1 MAEAKKTT
9 SNVGT
14 LVLNRVD
21 EMCKVGFT
29 MPKDYNYVNAVKA
42 TMLKL
47 QDVKDKNGKPA
58 LEVCTPSSIQSAL
71 FSMVVKGL
79 DVSKNQAYLVCYGD
93 QLQLQESYFGKVL
106 QVKRIFPEWEPRPNI
121 VHADDTFKYTV
132 NPDTGRRELVEH
144 TQSLE
149 NLDKPIL
156 GGYIYLP
163 CADGGKDLYIMT
175 IKQIIAAWNKSR
187 SGGATA
193 KQFPEKMAMKTLV
206 NSGCNIIINS
216 TPSQSNIADN
226 SDDPNA
232 PEPVTEYADAEEVVE
247 VHELPDAPQYVDTE
261 TGEIKANAQEQAEP
275 AEHTST
281 ADDDSDF

>member
-1 MAEAKKTT
+1 MSETKKTS
-9 SNVGT
+9 SNVGQ
-14 LVLNRVD
+14 LVLSRVD
-21 EMCKVGFT
+21 EMCKIGFT

-47 QDVKDKNGKPA
+47 QEVKDKNGKPA
-58 LEVCTPSSIQSAL
+58 LEVCTPASVQSAL
-71 FSMVVKGL
+71 FKMVCTGL

-121 VHADDTFKYTV
+121 VHTDDTFKYTV
-132 NPDTGRRELVEH
+132 NPETGRKELVEH

-149 NLDKPIL
+149 NLDKPIV

-175 IKQIIAAWNKSR
+175 IKQIMAAWSKSR

-206 NSGCNIIINS
+206 NSGCTMVINS
-216 TPSQSNIADN
+216 TPSQSSFADN

-232 PEPVTEYADAEEVVE
+232 PEPAQEFDYAEEVVE
-247 VHELPDAPQYVDTE
+247 VHELPDAPQDVDTE
-261 TGEIKANAQEQAEP
+261 TGEIKNEPVPEAPAQAQ
-275 AEHTST
+275 TQN
-281 ADDDSDF
+281 DDSDF

>member
-1 MAEAKKTT
+1 MSEAKKTT

-47 QDVKDKNGKPA
+47 QEVKDKNGRSA

-79 DVSKNQAYLVCYGD
+79 DVSKNQAYLVCYGQ

-132 NPDTGRRELVEH
+132 NPETGRKELVEH

-149 NLDKPIL
+149 NLDKPIV

-163 CADGGKDLYIMT
+163 CADGGKDLYVMT
-175 IKQIIAAWNKSR
+175 AKQIAAAWSKSR

-206 NSGCNIIINS
+206 NSGCTMVINS
-216 TPSQSNIADN
+216 TPSQSTVADN

-232 PEPVTEYADAEEVVE
+232 PETVPEYAYAEEIVE
-247 VHELPDAPQYVDTE
+247 VNELPDAPHVVDTD
-261 TGEIKANAQEQAEP
+261 TGEIKSQEQEQAEP
-275 AEHTST
+275 TEQAAPE
-281 ADDDSDF
+281 DDDSDF

>member
-1 MAEAKKTT
+1 MAETKKTS
-9 SNVGT
+9 SNVGQ
-14 LVLNRVD
+14 LVLSRVE
-21 EMCKVGFT
+21 EMCQVGFT

-71 FSMVVKGL
+71 FTMVVKGL
-79 DVSKNQAYLVCYGD
+79 DVSKNQAYLVCYGE

-121 VHADDTFKYTV
+121 VHEGDTFKYAV
-132 NPDTGRRELVEH
+132 NPETGRRELVEH

-163 CADGGKDLYIMT
+163 CADGGKDLYCMT

-206 NSGCNIIINS
+206 NSGCTMVINS

-232 PEPVTEYADAEEVVE
+232 PEPEPEYAYAEEVVE
-247 VHELPDAPQYVDTE
+247 VHELPAAPQDVDTE
-261 TGEIKANAQEQAEP
+261 TGEIKDEPTPEAPAQANPQ
-275 AEHTST
+275 
-281 ADDDSDF
+281 DDDSDF

>member
-21 EMCKVGFT
+21 EMCKIGFT

-47 QDVKDKNGKPA
+47 QEIKDKNGRSA

-79 DVSKNQAYLVCYGD
+79 DVSKNQAYLVCYGQ

-121 VHADDTFKYTV
+121 VHEGDTFKYTV
-132 NPDTGRRELVEH
+132 NPETGRRELVEH

-149 NLDKPIL
+149 NLDKPIV

-163 CADGGKDLYIMT
+163 CADGGKDLYVMT
-175 IKQIIAAWNKSR
+175 AKQIAAAWSKSR

-193 KQFPEKMAMKTLV
+193 KQFPEKMAMKTIV
-206 NSGCNIIINS
+206 NSGCTMVINS
-216 TPSQSNIADN
+216 NPSQSTVADN

-232 PEPVTEYADAEEVVE
+232 PEHVPEYAEAEEIVE

-261 TGEIKANAQEQAEP
+261 TGEIKDEPTTEEP
-275 AEHTST
+275 AQAQTQN
-281 ADDDSDF
+281 DDSDF

>member
-71 FSMVVKGL
+71 FTMVVKGL
-79 DVSKNQAYLVCYGD
+79 DVSKNQAYLVCYGE

-121 VHADDTFKYTV
+121 VHEGDTFKYTV
-132 NPDTGRRELVEH
+132 NPETGRRELVEH

-193 KQFPEKMAMKTLV
+193 KQFPEKMAMKTIV
-206 NSGCNIIINS
+206 NSGCTMVINS

-232 PEPVTEYADAEEVVE
+232 PEPTQEFDYAEEVVE

-261 TGEIKANAQEQAEP
+261 TGEIKDEPAQEAPAQAQ
-275 AEHTST
+275 TQ
-281 ADDDSDF
+281 DDDSDF

>member
-79 DVSKNQAYLVCYGD
+79 DVSKNQAYLVCYGQ

-121 VHADDTFKYTV
+121 VHEGDTFKYAV
-132 NPDTGRRELVEH
+132 NPDTGRKELVEH

-149 NLDKPIL
+149 NLDKPIV

-163 CADGGKDLYIMT
+163 CADGGKDLYCMT
-175 IKQIIAAWNKSR
+175 IKQIMASWSKSR

-206 NSGCNIIINS
+206 NSGCTMVINS

-232 PEPVTEYADAEEVVE
+232 PEPVPEYAEAEEIVE

-261 TGEIKANAQEQAEP
+261 TGEIKNEP
-275 AEHTST
+275 APEAPVQVQEH
-281 ADDDSDF
+281 DDDSDF

>member
-47 QDVKDKNGKPA
+47 QEVKDKNGKPA
-58 LEVCTPSSIQSAL
+58 LEVCTPASIQSAL
-71 FSMVVKGL
+71 FAMVVKGL
-79 DVSKNQAYLVCYGD
+79 DVSKNQAYLVVYND
-93 QLQLQESYFGKVL
+93 KLQLQESYFGKVL

-132 NPDTGRRELVEH
+132 NPETGRRELVEH

-149 NLDKPIL
+149 NLDKPIV

-163 CADGGKDLYIMT
+163 CADGGKDLYCMT
-175 IKQIIAAWNKSR
+175 IKQIMASWSKSR

-193 KQFPEKMAMKTLV
+193 KAFPEKMAMKTLV
-206 NSGCNIIINS
+206 NSGCTMVINS

-232 PEPVTEYADAEEVVE
+232 PEPIQEFADAEEVVE
-247 VHELPDAPQYVDTE
+247 VQELPDAPQYVDTE
-261 TGEIKANAQEQAEP
+261 TGEIKNEPEPEAPAQAQ
-275 AEHTST
+275 TQN
-281 ADDDSDF
+281 DDSDF

>member
-14 LVLNRVD
+14 LVLSRVD

-47 QDVKDKNGKPA
+47 QEVKDKNGKPA

-79 DVSKNQAYLVCYGD
+79 DVSKNQAYLVCYGQ

-121 VHADDTFKYTV
+121 VHEGDTFKYAV
-132 NPDTGRRELVEH
+132 NPETGRRELVEH

-149 NLDKPIL
+149 NLDKPIV

-163 CADGGKDLYIMT
+163 CADGGKDLYVMT
-175 IKQIIAAWNKSR
+175 AKQIATAWAKSR
-187 SGGATA
+187 TGGGTA

-232 PEPVTEYADAEEVVE
+232 PEPVPEYADAEEIVE
-247 VHELPDAPQYVDTE
+247 VKELPDAPQYVDTE
-261 TGEIKANAQEQAEP
+261 TGEIKNEP
-275 AEHTST
+275 APEAPVQAHEN
-281 ADDDSDF
+281 DDDSDF

>member
-1 MAEAKKTT
+1 MAETKKTS
-9 SNVGT
+9 SNVGQ
-14 LVLNRVD
+14 LVLSRVD
-21 EMCKVGFT
+21 EMCKIGFT

-47 QDVKDKNGKPA
+47 QEVKDKNGKPA
-58 LEVCTPSSIQSAL
+58 LEVCTPASIQSAL

-79 DVSKNQAYLVCYGD
+79 DVSKNQAYLVCYGQ

-106 QVKRIFPEWEPRPNI
+106 QVKRIFPDWEPRPNI
-121 VHADDTFKYTV
+121 VHEGDTFKYAV
-132 NPDTGRRELVEH
+132 NPETGRRELVEH

-149 NLDKPIL
+149 NLDKPIV

-163 CADGGKDLYIMT
+163 CADGGKDLYCMT
-175 IKQIIAAWNKSR
+175 IKQIMAAWNKSR

-206 NSGCNIIINS
+206 NSGCTMVINS

-232 PEPVTEYADAEEVVE
+232 PEPTQEFDYAEEVVE
-247 VHELPDAPQYVDTE
+247 VHELPDAPQDVDTE
-261 TGEIKANAQEQAEP
+261 TGEIKNEPVPEAPAQAQ
-275 AEHTST
+275 TQN
-281 ADDDSDF
+281 DDSDF

>member
-29 MPKDYNYVNAVKA
+29 MPKYYNYVNAVKA

-47 QDVKDKNGKPA
+47 QEVKDKNGKPA
-58 LEVCTPSSIQSAL
+58 LEVCTPASIQSAL
-71 FSMVVKGL
+71 FAMVVKGL
-79 DVSKNQAYLVCYGD
+79 DVSKNQAYLVVYND
-93 QLQLQESYFGKVL
+93 KLQLQESYFGKVL

-121 VHADDTFKYTV
+121 VHEGDTFKYAV
-132 NPDTGRRELVEH
+132 NPETGRRELVEH

-149 NLDKPIL
+149 NLDKPIV

-163 CADGGKDLYIMT
+163 CADGGKDLYCMT
-175 IKQIIAAWNKSR
+175 YKQIVVAWNKSR

-206 NSGCNIIINS
+206 NSGCTMVINS

-232 PEPVTEYADAEEVVE
+232 PEPAQEFDYAEEIVE
-247 VHELPDAPQYVDTE
+247 VHELPDAPQDVDTE
-261 TGEIKANAQEQAEP
+261 TGEIKNEPVPEAPAQAQ
-275 AEHTST
+275 TQN
-281 ADDDSDF
+281 DDSDF

>member
-47 QDVKDKNGKPA
+47 QEVKDKNGKPA

-71 FSMVVKGL
+71 FAMVVKGL
-79 DVSKNQAYLVCYGD
+79 DVSKNQAYLVCYGQ

-106 QVKRIFPEWEPRPNI
+106 QVKRIFPDWEPRPNI
-121 VHADDTFKYTV
+121 VHEGDTFKYTV
-132 NPDTGRRELVEH
+132 NPETGRRELVEH

-206 NSGCNIIINS
+206 NSGCTMVINS
-216 TPSQSNIADN
+216 TPSQSTVADN

-232 PEPVTEYADAEEVVE
+232 PETEPEYAYAEEVVE
-247 VHELPDAPQYVDTE
+247 VHELPDAPQDVDTE
-261 TGEIKANAQEQAEP
+261 TGEIKKSAHEQSEP
-275 AEHTST
+275 DEPTST
-281 ADDDSDF
+281 EDNDSDF

>member
-1 MAEAKKTT
+1 MAETKKTS
-9 SNVGT
+9 SNVGQ
-14 LVLNRVD
+14 LVLSRVE
-21 EMCKVGFT
+21 EMCQVGFT

-71 FSMVVKGL
+71 FTMVVKGL
-79 DVSKNQAYLVCYGD
+79 DVSKNQAYLVCYGE

-121 VHADDTFKYTV
+121 VHEGDTFKYAV
-132 NPDTGRRELVEH
+132 NPETGRRELVEH

-163 CADGGKDLYIMT
+163 CADGGKDLYCMT
-175 IKQIIAAWNKSR
+175 IKQIIAAGNKSR

-206 NSGCNIIINS
+206 NSGCTMVINS
-216 TPSQSNIADN
+216 TPSQSTVADN

-232 PEPVTEYADAEEVVE
+232 PETEPEYAYAEEVVE
-247 VHELPDAPQYVDTE
+247 VHELPDAPQDIDTE
-261 TGEIKANAQEQAEP
+261 TGEIKNEPVPEAPAQAQ
-275 AEHTST
+275 TQN
-281 ADDDSDF
+281 DDSDF

>member
-1 MAEAKKTT
+1 MAETKKTS
-9 SNVGT
+9 SNVGQ
-14 LVLNRVD
+14 LVLSRVD

-47 QDVKDKNGKPA
+47 QEVKDKNGKPA
-58 LEVCTPSSIQSAL
+58 LEVCTPASIQSAL

-79 DVSKNQAYLVCYGD
+79 DVSKNQAYLVVYND
-93 QLQLQESYFGKVL
+93 KLQLQESYFGKVL
-106 QVKRIFPEWEPRPNI
+106 QVKRIFPDWEPRPNI
-121 VHADDTFKYTV
+121 VHEGDTFKYTV
-132 NPDTGRRELVEH
+132 NPETGRRELVEH

-149 NLDKPIL
+149 NLDKPIV

-163 CADGGKDLYIMT
+163 CADGGKDLYCMT
-175 IKQIIAAWNKSR
+175 IKQIMASWSKSR

-206 NSGCNIIINS
+206 NSGCTMVINS

-232 PEPVTEYADAEEVVE
+232 PEPAQEFDYAEEVVE
-247 VHELPDAPQYVDTE
+247 VHELPDAPQDVDTE
-261 TGEIKANAQEQAEP
+261 TGEIKNEPVPEAPAQAQ
-275 AEHTST
+275 TQN
-281 ADDDSDF
+281 DDSDF

>member
-47 QDVKDKNGKPA
+47 QEVKDKNGKPA

-79 DVSKNQAYLVCYGD
+79 DVSKNQAYLVVYND
-93 QLQLQESYFGKVL
+93 KLQLQESYFGKVL

-121 VHADDTFKYTV
+121 VHADDTFKYAV
-132 NPDTGRRELVEH
+132 NPETGRRELLEH

-149 NLDKPIL
+149 NLDKPIV

-163 CADGGKDLYIMT
+163 CADGGKDLYCMT
-175 IKQIIAAWNKSR
+175 YKQIVASWSKSR

-232 PEPVTEYADAEEVVE
+232 PETEPEYADAEEIVE
-247 VHELPDAPQYVDTE
+247 VHELPDAPQDVDTE
-261 TGEIKANAQEQAEP
+261 TGEIKTHTQEQAAQSEQ
-275 AEHTST
+275 TST

>member
-1 MAEAKKTT
+1 MSETKKTS
-9 SNVGT
+9 SNVGQ
-14 LVLNRVD
+14 LVLSRV
-21 EMCKVGFT
+21 EAMCQVGFT

-47 QDVKDKNGKPA
+47 QEVKDKNGKSA
-58 LEVCTPSSIQSAL
+58 LEVCTPSSIQSSL

-79 DVSKNQAYLVCYGD
+79 DVSKNQAYLVVYND
-93 QLQLQESYFGKVL
+93 KLQLQESYFGKVL

-132 NPDTGRRELVEH
+132 NPETGRRELVEH

-206 NSGCNIIINS
+206 NSGCTMVINS

-232 PEPVTEYADAEEVVE
+232 PEPVPEYADAEEIVE
-247 VHELPDAPQYVDTE
+247 VHEIPDAPQYVDTE
-261 TGEIKANAQEQAEP
+261 TGEIKASAQEQTAP

>member
-47 QDVKDKNGKPA
+47 QEVKDKNGRSA

-79 DVSKNQAYLVCYGD
+79 DVSKNQAYLVCYGQ

-121 VHADDTFKYTV
+121 VHEGDTFKYTV
-132 NPDTGRRELVEH
+132 NPETGRRELVEH

-149 NLDKPIL
+149 NLDKPIV

-163 CADGGKDLYIMT
+163 CADGGKDLYCMT
-175 IKQIIAAWNKSR
+175 IKQIMASWSKSR

-206 NSGCNIIINS
+206 NSGCTMVINS

-232 PEPVTEYADAEEVVE
+232 PEPVPEYAEAEEIVE

-261 TGEIKANAQEQAEP
+261 TGEIKDEPTTEEP
-275 AEHTST
+275 AQAQTQN
-281 ADDDSDF
+281 DDSDF

>member
-47 QDVKDKNGKPA
+47 QEVKDKNGKPA
-58 LEVCTPSSIQSAL
+58 LEVCTPASIQSAL
-71 FSMVVKGL
+71 FAMVVKGL
-79 DVSKNQAYLVCYGD
+79 DVSKNQAYLVCYGQ

-106 QVKRIFPEWEPRPNI
+106 QVKRIFPDWEPRPNI
-121 VHADDTFKYTV
+121 VHEGDTFKYTV
-132 NPDTGRRELVEH
+132 NPETGRRELVEH

-149 NLDKPIL
+149 NLDKPIV

-163 CADGGKDLYIMT
+163 CADGGKDLYCMT
-175 IKQIIAAWNKSR
+175 YKQIVAAWSKSR

-206 NSGCNIIINS
+206 NSGCTMVINS

-232 PEPVTEYADAEEVVE
+232 PEPTQEFDYAEEVVE
-247 VHELPDAPQYVDTE
+247 VHELPDAPQDVDTE
-261 TGEIKANAQEQAEP
+261 TGEIKNEPEPEAPAQAQ
-275 AEHTST
+275 TQN
-281 ADDDSDF
+281 DDSDF

>member
-1 MAEAKKTT
+1 MAETKKTS
-9 SNVGT
+9 SNVGQ
-14 LVLNRVD
+14 LVLSRVD

-29 MPKDYNYVNAVKA
+29 VPKDYNYVNAVKA

-47 QDVKDKNGKPA
+47 QEIKDKNGKPA
-58 LEVCTPSSIQSAL
+58 LEVCTPASIQSAL

-79 DVSKNQAYLVCYGD
+79 DVSKNQAYLVCYGE

-121 VHADDTFKYTV
+121 VHADDTFKYTI
-132 NPDTGRRELVEH
+132 NPETGRKELVEH

-149 NLDKPIL
+149 NLDKPIV

-163 CADGGKDLYIMT
+163 CADGGKDLYCMT
-175 IKQIIAAWNKSR
+175 YKQIVAAWNKSR

-206 NSGCNIIINS
+206 NSGCTMVINS

-232 PEPVTEYADAEEVVE
+232 PEHTDELADYEEIVE
-247 VHELPDAPQYVDTE
+247 VHELPAAPQDVDTE
-261 TGEIKANAQEQAEP
+261 TGEIKDEPTQEAPAQAQ
-275 AEHTST
+275 TQ
-281 ADDDSDF
+281 DDDSDF

>member
-47 QDVKDKNGKPA
+47 QEVKDKNGKPA
-58 LEVCTPSSIQSAL
+58 LEVCTPSSIKSAL

-79 DVSKNQAYLVCYGD
+79 DVSKNQAYLVCYGE

-106 QVKRIFPEWEPRPNI
+106 QVKRIFPDWEPRPNI

-132 NPDTGRRELVEH
+132 NPETGRRELVEH

-149 NLDKPIL
+149 NLDKPIV

-163 CADGGKDLYIMT
+163 CADGGKDLYCMT
-175 IKQIIAAWNKSR
+175 YKQIIAAWSKSR

-232 PEPVTEYADAEEVVE
+232 PEPVPEYADAEEIVE

-261 TGEIKANAQEQAEP
+261 TGEIKDEPTPEEP
-275 AEHTST
+275 AQAHTQ
-281 ADDDSDF
+281 DDDSDF

>member
-47 QDVKDKNGKPA
+47 QEVKDKNGKPA
-58 LEVCTPSSIQSAL
+58 LEVCTPASIQSAL
-71 FSMVVKGL
+71 FAMVVKGL
-79 DVSKNQAYLVCYGD
+79 DVSKNQAYLVCYGQ

-106 QVKRIFPEWEPRPNI
+106 QVKRIFPDWEPRPNI
-121 VHADDTFKYTV
+121 VHEDDTFKYTV
-132 NPDTGRRELVEH
+132 NPETGRKELVEH

-149 NLDKPIL
+149 NLDKPIV

-163 CADGGKDLYIMT
+163 CSDGGKDLYVMT
-175 IKQIIAAWNKSR
+175 AKQIAAAWSKSR

-193 KQFPEKMAMKTLV
+193 KQFPEKMAMKTIV
-206 NSGCNIIINS
+206 NSGCTMVINS

-232 PEPVTEYADAEEVVE
+232 PEPAQEFDYAEEVVE
-247 VHELPDAPQYVDTE
+247 VHELPDAPQDVDTE
-261 TGEIKANAQEQAEP
+261 KGEIKNEPVPEAPAQVQ
-275 AEHTST
+275 TQN
-281 ADDDSDF
+281 DDSDF

>member
-47 QDVKDKNGKPA
+47 QEVKDKNGKPA

-71 FSMVVKGL
+71 FAMVVKGL
-79 DVSKNQAYLVCYGD
+79 DVSKNQAYLVCYGQ

-106 QVKRIFPEWEPRPNI
+106 QVKRIFPDWEPRPNI
-121 VHADDTFKYTV
+121 VHEGDTFKYTV
-132 NPDTGRRELVEH
+132 NPETGRRELVEH

-149 NLDKPIL
+149 NLDKPIV

-163 CADGGKDLYIMT
+163 CSDGGKDLYCMT
-175 IKQIIAAWNKSR
+175 YKQIVSAWSKSR

-232 PEPVTEYADAEEVVE
+232 PEPVPEYADAEEIVE
-247 VHELPDAPQYVDTE
+247 VKELPAAPQDVDTD
-261 TGEIKANAQEQAEP
+261 TGEIKDEPTPEAHAQAQ
-275 AEHTST
+275 TQ
-281 ADDDSDF
+281 DDDSDF

>member
-14 LVLNRVD
+14 LVLSRVD

-47 QDVKDKNGKPA
+47 QEVKDKNGKPA
-58 LEVCTPSSIQSAL
+58 LEVCTPASIQSAL

-79 DVSKNQAYLVCYGD
+79 DVSKNQAYLVVYND
-93 QLQLQESYFGKVL
+93 KLQLQESYFGKVL

-121 VHADDTFKYTV
+121 VHEGDTFKYTV

-149 NLDKPIL
+149 NLDKPIV

-163 CADGGKDLYIMT
+163 CADGGKDLYCMT
-175 IKQIIAAWNKSR
+175 IKQIMASWSKSR

-193 KQFPEKMAMKTLV
+193 KAFPEKMAMKTLV
-206 NSGCNIIINS
+206 NSGCTMVINS

-232 PEPVTEYADAEEVVE
+232 PEPVTEYADAEEVIE
-247 VHELPDAPQYVDTE
+247 VQELPDATQYVDTE
-261 TGEIKANAQEQAEP
+261 TGEIKAHTQEQAAP
-275 AEHTST
+275 AERDAP

>member
-14 LVLNRVD
+14 LVLNRVE
-21 EMCKVGFT
+21 EMCQVGFT

-47 QDVKDKNGKPA
+47 QEVKDKNGKPA
-58 LEVCTPSSIQSAL
+58 LEVCTPASIQSAL

-79 DVSKNQAYLVCYGD
+79 DVSKNQAYLVVYND
-93 QLQLQESYFGKVL
+93 KLQLQESYFGKVL

-121 VHADDTFKYTV
+121 VHADDTFKYAV
-132 NPDTGRRELVEH
+132 NPETGRRELVEH

-149 NLDKPIL
+149 NLDKPIV

-163 CADGGKDLYIMT
+163 CADGGKDLYCMT
-175 IKQIIAAWNKSR
+175 YKQIVASWSKSR

-232 PEPVTEYADAEEVVE
+232 PEPAPEYADAEEIVE

-261 TGEIKANAQEQAEP
+261 TGEIKDEPTTEAPAQAQ
-275 AEHTST
+275 TQ
-281 ADDDSDF
+281 DDDSDF

>member
-47 QDVKDKNGKPA
+47 QEVKDKNGKPA

-71 FSMVVKGL
+71 FAMVVKGL
-79 DVSKNQAYLVCYGD
+79 DVSKNQAYLVCYGQ

-121 VHADDTFKYTV
+121 VHEGDTFKYTV
-132 NPDTGRRELVEH
+132 NPETGRRELVEH

-149 NLDKPIL
+149 NLDKPIV

-163 CADGGKDLYIMT
+163 CADGGKDLYVMT
-175 IKQIIAAWNKSR
+175 AKQIAAAWAKSR
-187 SGGATA
+187 TGGGTA

-206 NSGCNIIINS
+206 NSGCTMVINS
-216 TPSQSNIADN
+216 TPSQSVVADN

-232 PEPVTEYADAEEVVE
+232 PEPTQEFDYAEEVVE
-247 VHELPDAPQYVDTE
+247 VHELPAAPQDVDTE
-261 TGEIKANAQEQAEP
+261 TGEIKESTQEQAAPVEQAAP
-275 AEHTST
+275 A
-281 ADDDSDF
+281 DNDSDF

>member
-21 EMCKVGFT
+21 EMCKIGFT

-79 DVSKNQAYLVCYGD
+79 DVSKNQAYLVVYND
-93 QLQLQESYFGKVL
+93 KLQLQESYFGKVL

-132 NPDTGRRELVEH
+132 NPETGRRELVEH

-149 NLDKPIL
+149 NLDKPIV

-163 CADGGKDLYIMT
+163 CADGGKDLYCMT
-175 IKQIIAAWNKSR
+175 YKQIVASWSKSR

-232 PEPVTEYADAEEVVE
+232 PESTPEYADAEEIVE

-261 TGEIKANAQEQAEP
+261 TGEIKNEPVPEATVQAQE
-275 AEHTST
+275 H
-281 ADDDSDF
+281 DDDSDF

>member
-1 MAEAKKTT
+1 MAETKKTT

-71 FSMVVKGL
+71 FTMVVKGL
-79 DVSKNQAYLVCYGD
+79 DVSKNQAYLVCYGE

-121 VHADDTFKYTV
+121 VHEGDTFKYTV

-206 NSGCNIIINS
+206 NSGCTMVINS
-216 TPSQSNIADN
+216 TPSQSTVADN
-226 SDDPNA
+226 SDDPNS
-232 PEPVTEYADAEEVVE
+232 PETEPEYAYAEEVVE
-247 VHELPDAPQYVDTE
+247 VQELPAAPQYVDTE
-261 TGEIKANAQEQAEP
+261 TGEIKESAQEQAVPDEQ
-275 AEHTST
+275 TST

>member
-1 MAEAKKTT
+1 MAETKKTS
-9 SNVGT
+9 SNVGQ
-14 LVLNRVD
+14 LVLSRVD

-71 FSMVVKGL
+71 FTMVVKGL
-79 DVSKNQAYLVCYGD
+79 DVSKNQAYLVCYGE

-132 NPDTGRRELVEH
+132 NPETGRKELVEH

-149 NLDKPIL
+149 NLDKPIV

-163 CADGGKDLYIMT
+163 CADGGKDLYCMT
-175 IKQIIAAWNKSR
+175 YKQIVAAWNKSR

-206 NSGCNIIINS
+206 NSGCTMVINS
-216 TPSQSNIADN
+216 NPSQSTVADN

-232 PEPVTEYADAEEVVE
+232 PEPAQEIDYAEEVVE
-247 VHELPDAPQYVDTE
+247 VHELPDAPQDVDTE
-261 TGEIKANAQEQAEP
+261 TGENKNDTVTEAPAQAQ
-275 AEHTST
+275 TQN
-281 ADDDSDF
+281 DDSDF

>member
-79 DVSKNQAYLVCYGD
+79 DVSKNQAYLVCYGQ

-121 VHADDTFKYTV
+121 VHADDTFKYSV
-132 NPDTGRRELVEH
+132 NPETGRKELVEH

-149 NLDKPIL
+149 NLDKPIV

-163 CADGGKDLYIMT
+163 CADGGKDLYVMT
-175 IKQIIAAWNKSR
+175 AKQIAASWAKSR
-187 SGGATA
+187 TGGGTA
-193 KQFPEKMAMKTLV
+193 KQFPEKMAMKTIV
-206 NSGCNIIINS
+206 NSGCTMVINS

-232 PEPVTEYADAEEVVE
+232 PEPVTEYADAEEIVE
-247 VHELPDAPQYVDTE
+247 VKELPDAPQYVDTE
-261 TGEIKANAQEQAEP
+261 TGEIKNEPAPEAPVQAQE
-275 AEHTST
+275 H
-281 ADDDSDF
+281 DDDSDF

>member
-79 DVSKNQAYLVCYGD
+79 DVSKNQAYLVCYGE

-121 VHADDTFKYTV
+121 VHEGDTFKYTV
-132 NPDTGRRELVEH
+132 NPETGRRELVEH

-206 NSGCNIIINS
+206 NSGCTMVINS
-216 TPSQSNIADN
+216 TPSQSTVADN

-232 PEPVTEYADAEEVVE
+232 PEPVPEYADAEEIVA
-247 VHELPDAPQYVDTE
+247 VHELPDAPQDVDTE
-261 TGEIKANAQEQAEP
+261 TGEIKNEPVPEAPAQAQ
-275 AEHTST
+275 TQN
-281 ADDDSDF
+281 DDSDF

>member
-47 QDVKDKNGKPA
+47 QEVKDKNGKPA

-71 FSMVVKGL
+71 FAMVVKGL
-79 DVSKNQAYLVCYGD
+79 DVSKNQAYLVCYGQ

-121 VHADDTFKYTV
+121 VHEGDTFKYTV
-132 NPDTGRRELVEH
+132 NPETGRRELVEH

-149 NLDKPIL
+149 NLDKPIV

-163 CADGGKDLYIMT
+163 CADGGKDLYCMT
-175 IKQIIAAWNKSR
+175 YKQIVASWSKSR

-232 PEPVTEYADAEEVVE
+232 PEPMPEYADAEEIVE
-247 VHELPDAPQYVDTE
+247 VQELPDAPQDVDSE
-261 TGEIKANAQEQAEP
+261 TGEIKEEPTTEAPAQA
-275 AEHTST
+275 HTQ
-281 ADDDSDF
+281 DDDSDF

>member
-1 MAEAKKTT
+1 MSETKKTS
-9 SNVGT
+9 SNVGQ
-14 LVLNRVD
+14 LVLSRVD

-47 QDVKDKNGKPA
+47 QEVKDKNGKPA

-79 DVSKNQAYLVCYGD
+79 DVSKNQAYLVVYND
-93 QLQLQESYFGKVL
+93 KLQLQESYFGKVL

-175 IKQIIAAWNKSR
+175 IKQIIASWNKSR

-206 NSGCNIIINS
+206 NSGCTMVINS

-232 PEPVTEYADAEEVVE
+232 PEPAPEYAYAEEVVE
-247 VHELPDAPQYVDTE
+247 VQELPDEPQYVDTE
-261 TGEIKANAQEQAEP
+261 TGEIKDEPTTEAPAQA
-275 AEHTST
+275 HTQ
-281 ADDDSDF
+281 DDDSDF

>member
-1 MAEAKKTT
+1 MSEAKKTT
-9 SNVGT
+9 SNVGA

-79 DVSKNQAYLVCYGD
+79 DVSKNQAYLVCYGQ

-121 VHADDTFKYTV
+121 VHEGDTFKYTV
-132 NPDTGRRELVEH
+132 NPETGRRELVEH

-206 NSGCNIIINS
+206 NSGCTMVINS
-216 TPSQSNIADN
+216 TPSQSTVADD

-232 PEPVTEYADAEEVVE
+232 PETEPEYADAEEIVE

-261 TGEIKANAQEQAEP
+261 TGEIKDEPTQEAPAQYQ
-275 AEHTST
+275 TQ
-281 ADDDSDF
+281 DDDSDF

>member
-1 MAEAKKTT
+1 MAETKKTS
-9 SNVGT
+9 SNVGQ
-14 LVLNRVD
+14 LVLSRVE
-21 EMCKVGFT
+21 EMCQVGFT
-29 MPKDYNYVNAVKA
+29 MPKDYNYINAVKA

-47 QDVKDKNGKPA
+47 QEVKDKNGNSA
-58 LEVCTPSSIQSAL
+58 LEVCTPASIQTAL
-71 FSMVVKGL
+71 FQMVTKGL
-79 DVSKNQAYLVCYGD
+79 DVSKNQAYLVVYND
-93 QLQLQESYFGKVL
+93 KLQLQESYFGKVL

-121 VHADDTFKYTV
+121 VHADDTFKYAV
-132 NPDTGRRELVEH
+132 NPETGRRELVEH

-149 NLDKPIL
+149 NLDKQIL

-163 CADGGKDLYIMT
+163 CSDGGKDLYVMT
-175 IKQIIAAWNKSR
+175 AKQIASAWNKSR

-232 PEPVTEYADAEEVVE
+232 PESTPEYAYAEEVVE
-247 VHELPDAPQYVDTE
+247 VQELPDAPQYVDTE
-261 TGEIKANAQEQAEP
+261 TGEIKESAHEQSAPAEQA
-275 AEHTST
+275 ST

>member
-71 FSMVVKGL
+71 FEMVVKGL
-79 DVSKNQAYLVCYGD
+79 DVSKNQAYLVVYND
-93 QLQLQESYFGKVL
+93 KLQLQESYFGKVL

-132 NPDTGRRELVEH
+132 NPETGRRELVEH

-149 NLDKPIL
+149 NLDKPIV

-163 CADGGKDLYIMT
+163 CADGGKDLYCMT
-175 IKQIIAAWNKSR
+175 YKQIVSAWNKSR

-206 NSGCNIIINS
+206 NSGCTMVINS

-232 PEPVTEYADAEEVVE
+232 PEPAQEYADAEEIVE
-247 VHELPDAPQYVDTE
+247 VKELPDAPQDVDTE
-261 TGEIKANAQEQAEP
+261 TGEIKNEPVPEAPAQAQ
-275 AEHTST
+275 TQN
-281 ADDDSDF
+281 DDSDF

>member
-47 QDVKDKNGKPA
+47 QEVKDKNGKPA

-71 FSMVVKGL
+71 FAMVVKGL
-79 DVSKNQAYLVCYGD
+79 DVSKNQAYLVCYGQ

-121 VHADDTFKYTV
+121 VHEGDTFKYTV
-132 NPDTGRRELVEH
+132 NPETGRRELVEH

-206 NSGCNIIINS
+206 NSGCTMVINS

-232 PEPVTEYADAEEVVE
+232 PETEPEYADAEEVVE
-247 VHELPDAPQYVDTE
+247 VKELPDAPQYVDTE
-261 TGEIKANAQEQAEP
+261 TGEIKDEPTTEAPAQA
-275 AEHTST
+275 HTQ
-281 ADDDSDF
+281 DDDSDF

>member
-1 MAEAKKTT
+1 MAETKKTS
-9 SNVGT
+9 SNVGQ
-14 LVLNRVD
+14 LVLSRVE
-21 EMCKVGFT
+21 EMCQVGFT
-29 MPKDYNYVNAVKA
+29 MPKDYNYINAVKA

-47 QDVKDKNGKPA
+47 QEVKDKNGNSA
-58 LEVCTPSSIQSAL
+58 LEVCTPASIQTAL
-71 FSMVVKGL
+71 FQMVTKGL
-79 DVSKNQAYLVCYGD
+79 DVSKNQAYLVVYND
-93 QLQLQESYFGKVL
+93 KLQLQESYFGKVL

-121 VHADDTFKYTV
+121 VHADDTFKYMV
-132 NPDTGRRELVEH
+132 NPETGRRELVEH

-206 NSGCNIIINS
+206 NSGCTMVINS

-232 PEPVTEYADAEEVVE
+232 PETEPEYAYAEEVVE
-247 VHELPDAPQYVDTE
+247 VQELPDAPQYVDTE
-261 TGEIKANAQEQAEP
+261 TGEIKEQAQEQAAP
-275 AEHTST
+275 AEQTST

>member
-47 QDVKDKNGKPA
+47 QEVKDKNGKPA

-71 FSMVVKGL
+71 FAMVVKGL
-79 DVSKNQAYLVCYGD
+79 DVSKNQAYLVCYGQ

-106 QVKRIFPEWEPRPNI
+106 QVKRIFPDWEPRPNI

-132 NPDTGRRELVEH
+132 NPETGRKELVEH

-149 NLDKPIL
+149 NLDKPIV

-175 IKQIIAAWNKSR
+175 IKQIMAAWNKSR

-206 NSGCNIIINS
+206 NSGCTMVINS

-232 PEPVTEYADAEEVVE
+232 PEPAQEFDYAEEVVE
-247 VHELPDAPQYVDTE
+247 VHELPDAPQDVDTD
-261 TGEIKANAQEQAEP
+261 TGEIKNEPVPEAPAQAQ
-275 AEHTST
+275 TQN
-281 ADDDSDF
+281 DDSDF

>member
-47 QDVKDKNGKPA
+47 QEVKDKNGKPA

-71 FSMVVKGL
+71 FAMVVKGL
-79 DVSKNQAYLVCYGD
+79 DVSKNQAYLVCYGQ

-121 VHADDTFKYTV
+121 VHEGDTFKYTV
-132 NPDTGRRELVEH
+132 NPETGRRELVEH

-206 NSGCNIIINS
+206 NSGCTMVINS

-232 PEPVTEYADAEEVVE
+232 PETEPEYAYAEEVVE

-261 TGEIKANAQEQAEP
+261 TGEIKDEPEPESPAQA
-275 AEHTST
+275 HTQ
-281 ADDDSDF
+281 DDDSDF